1 VIHAFCVTTDG
12 GARRM
17 IDRVAW
23 REGHAADSGG
33 YDMDGNT
40 PVTLAAARYSDRDA
54 AVDDFNT
61 VWDARGDGE
70 FDHMAVAVLTKD
82 ASGSLQVERH
92 DSTAKH
98 LAWGGAILGAA
109 LVVVAPP
116 VGASVLASAG
126 AVGGAGALVGHFHHN
141 IPKKDVEAAG
151 ELLESGQSGL
161 IVVAVNRRGEDIE
174 PLLKNAEKTQVTNTT
189 WGDLDAEI
197 AKEIANARTNPTS
210 S

>member
-1 VIHAFCVTTDG
+1 
-12 GARRM
+12 
-17 IDRVAW
+17 
-23 REGHAADSGG
+23 
-33 YDMDGNT
+33 MDGNT

-116 VGASVLASAG
+116 VGAAVLASGTA
-126 AVGGAGALVGHFHHN
+126 AGAGAIVGHFHHN
-141 IPKKDVEAAG
+141 IPKKDVEAAA
-151 ELLESGQSGL
+151 EVLESGQSGL
-161 IVVAVNRRGEDIE
+161 IVIAVNRRGEDIE
-174 PLLKNAEKTQVTNTT
+174 PLLKNADKTAVTNTT
-189 WGDLDAEI
+189 WGSLDAEI
-197 AKEIANARTNPTS
+197 AQEIANAQKPS
-210 S
+210 GS